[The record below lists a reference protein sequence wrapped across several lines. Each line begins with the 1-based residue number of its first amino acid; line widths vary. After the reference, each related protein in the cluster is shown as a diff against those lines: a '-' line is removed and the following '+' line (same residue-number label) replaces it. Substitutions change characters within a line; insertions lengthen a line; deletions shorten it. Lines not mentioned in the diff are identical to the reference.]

1 MGPFLLSYY
10 VGVYLFLINL
20 TGEHSD
26 YKLVHVSVFV
36 WFFKAFQHFD
46 SAYEYLAC
54 NYISSKLYV
63 YFFKVNFLSVDL
75 KILFQGRLHL

>member
-1 MGPFLLSYY
+1 LTWLKLFLVVDSIRVEITSNVAHVKLIKLSGFTAFMGPFLLSYY

-36 WFFKAFQHFD
+36 
-46 SAYEYLAC
+46 
-54 NYISSKLYV
+54 
-63 YFFKVNFLSVDL
+63 
-75 KILFQGRLHL
+75 